1 MSRSV
6 LLDLARESIEEVFQ
20 AEISIDRD
28 SLLTEFPILAEKVAT
43 FVTLWL
49 DDEIRGSSGE
59 VIAQRSLLDDI
70 IHNAKTAAFED
81 PLFSP
86 LTTSEYLHT
95 RIEISVLSVP
105 KAVEYLH
112 SSDLDT
118 KIRSGIDGI
127 LLSSHSHQAT
137 VLPQR
142 WDEYTEVAD
151 MLAHLGEQA
160 GLGKDVLRLHPDIFI
175 YQAETAVDEPMI
187 KRQRTLKAN

>member
-20 AEISIDRD
+20 AANSIDRNT
-28 SLLTEFPILAEKVAT
+28 LLADFPILAKKMAT
-43 FVTLWL
+43 FVTIWL
-49 DDEIRGSSGE
+49 DDEIRGSSGA

-70 IHNAKTAAFED
+70 IHNAKVAAFED

-95 RIEISVLSVP
+95 RIEVSVLSVP
-105 KAVEYLH
+105 EAVNYLQ

-127 LLSSHSHQAT
+127 LLSLHSHQAT

-142 WDEYTEVAD
+142 WDAYPEVRD

-175 YQAETAVDEPMI
+175 YQAETAIDHPMI
-187 KRQRTLKAN
+187 KRQRTPEAD

>member
-6 LLDLARESIEEVFQ
+6 LLDLARESMEEVFQ
-20 AEISIDRD
+20 AKISIDRG
-28 SLLTEFPILAEKVAT
+28 SLLTELPILSEKLAT

-49 DDEIRGSSGE
+49 DDEIRGSSGV

-70 IHNAKTAAFED
+70 IHNAKIAAFED

-95 RIEISVLSVP
+95 RIEVSVLSVP

-112 SSDLDT
+112 SSDLNT
-118 KIRSGIDGI
+118 MIRPGIDGV
-127 LLSSHSHQAT
+127 LLSLHSHQAI

-142 WDEYTEVAD
+142 WDKYPEVVD
-151 MLAHLGEQA
+151 MLSHLGEQA
-160 GLGKDVLRLHPDIFI
+160 GLGKDVLQQHPDIFI
-175 YQAETAVDEPMI
+175 FQAETAVDDPMI
-187 KRQRTLKAN
+187 KRQRIPEAT